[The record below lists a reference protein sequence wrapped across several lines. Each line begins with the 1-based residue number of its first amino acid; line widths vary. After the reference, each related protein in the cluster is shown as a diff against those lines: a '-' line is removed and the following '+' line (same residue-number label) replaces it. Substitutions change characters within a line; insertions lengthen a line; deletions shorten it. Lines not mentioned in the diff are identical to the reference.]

1 MAGQHEA
8 SPHNKDAKHV
18 IYSGPCALAGVN
30 GNVQNL
36 VLKGKAAHNLT
47 YDDRQFDLNV
57 QYPTGM
63 PQRPEIPNRRAG
75 CVLGQRVNSASR
87 PAFAQ

>member
-57 QYPTGM
+57 EYNKIFIGA
-63 PQRPEIPNRRAG
+63 N
-75 CVLGQRVNSASR
+75 VNT
-87 PAFAQ
+87 